1 MAERPRFPAGLT
13 LAAAIGLAILIG
25 LGVWQLRRLAWK
37 EALLTQIEALKDAPA
52 RPLADALRQGGDL
65 TFMRVRVDCL
75 GLAAAPF
82 VGVYSIRDG
91 GAGERLVSACPIAMA
106 GFSHVI
112 VDRGF
117 VAETISARPAV
128 HETSEPVT
136 LVGVLRRGDE
146 ANFVTPPPRGGHYFS
161 RDLAAIAVELKAPRP
176 APYFLMAETSTNPE
190 WKALDPSPLPQQI
203 TNRHLEYALT
213 WFGLAAALAGVYA
226 AVLWRRGKA

>member
-37 EALLTQIEALKDAPA
+37 EAMLTQIEALKDAPA
-52 RPLADALRQGGDL
+52 RPLADALGQGGDL
-65 TFMRVRVDCL
+65 AFMRVRVDCP

-82 VGVYSIRDG
+82 VEVYSMRDG
-91 GAGERLVSACPIAMA
+91 GTGQRLVSACPIAMA
-106 GFSHVI
+106 GLSHI
-112 VDRGF
+112 LVDRGF
-117 VAETISARPAV
+117 VADTISARPAV
-128 HETSEPVT
+128 QSAAEPVT
-136 LVGVLRRGDE
+136 VVGVLRLGDD
-146 ANFVTPPPRGGHYFS
+146 ANFATPPPRNGHYFS
-161 RDLAAIAVELKAPRP
+161 RDLAAMAAELKAPRP